1 MKHASLII
9 IAISFFY
16 SCKSKTENNNA
27 AIDKY
32 VDSSLHKK
40 EKPSFFPVTSYIKG
54 QIFEIKHGDT
64 NPLKMEKHNNQTDS
78 SWVKIEN
85 LDQEISDFLYPEID
99 SLNWVTVFAET
110 KFLDQ
115 TLNAVTLTY
124 DPIKPLPD
132 SVMLRH
138 WDVYIN
144 PNNGNITQV
153 YILKNLGNQKMQQLR
168 WNTGKSCNIKIVSE
182 DAAGK
187 PVIEKDVE
195 LKWRF

>member
-27 AIDKY
+27 AIDKF

-64 NPLKMEKHNNQTDS
+64 NPLKIEKFNNKLDS
-78 SWVKIEN
+78 SWIKIEN
-85 LDQEISDFLYPEID
+85 LDKEIADFLLPEID
-99 SLNWVTVFAET
+99 SLNLVSLFEES
-110 KFLDQ
+110 KFFDQ
-115 TLNAVTLTY
+115 SYNAITLTY
-124 DPIKPLPD
+124 DPIKLLPD
-132 SVMLRH
+132 SDILRH
-138 WDVYIN
+138 WDVYID
-144 PNNGNITQV
+144 PDNGNVTQV
-153 YILKNLGNQKMQQLR
+153 YILKKLDNHKMQQLR
-168 WNTGKSCNIKIVSE
+168 WYSGKSCNIKIVSE
-182 DAAGK
+182 DSTGK

-195 LKWRF
+195 LKWRL